1 MPTQDDRPSSTLAGP
16 ALGRQI
22 GLGSA
27 VALNMLEMVGV
38 GPFITLPLIVSAM
51 GGPQAMLGWI
61 LGALLAVC
69 DGLVWAEL
77 GAALPEAGGSYAFL
91 RAIYGKARGN
101 QSSTHDAG
109 RLLSFLFVW
118 QFTFSAPLVMA
129 SGALGLAQYAV
140 YLYPRLSGMVLAPAT
155 GGMLAVFAH
164 VQRTSLLAVSVCVLA
179 VVLLY
184 RRLAAVERLAWLLWA
199 GVALTMLAVII
210 AGVTHFHPALAFS
223 FPPVAFRPSG
233 AFFKGLGAATLI
245 ATYDYWGY
253 YTVCFLGGEIRDPG
267 RAIPRAVL
275 LSIGIVAALYLVM
288 NISVLGVVPW
298 QEMTG
303 AHRGAS
309 GYAVIAVLL
318 ERTFGHLAARV
329 IAWMVIWTAFGSLFS
344 LLLGGSRVPYA
355 AARDGNYFRSLG
367 QLHPRGNFPGRSL
380 LLLGSIACVFCFFD
394 LRTVIQALVAIRI
407 VLQFL
412 LQQVGVMVLRRRQPD
427 LPRPFRMWLY
437 PVPALVACAGSV
449 FLLISRHGAARE
461 LWAALAVAVSGSVV
475 YLVRMRR
482 QRD

>member
-1 MPTQDDRPSSTLAGP
+1 
-16 ALGRQI
+16 
-22 GLGSA
+22 
-27 VALNMLEMVGV
+27 MLEMVGV

-77 GAALPEAGGSYAFL
+77 GATLPEAGGSYAFL
-91 RAIYGKARGN
+91 RAIYGKAGKRDPGARD
-101 QSSTHDAG
+101 SHDAG

-118 QFTFSAPLVMA
+118 QFTFTAPLVMA

-140 YLYPRLSGMVLAPAT
+140 YLYPQLSGSVLSAGA
-155 GGMLAVFAH
+155 LAH
-164 VQRTSLLAVSVCVLA
+164 VQRTSVLA
-179 VVLLY
+179 VGVCALAVLLLY
-184 RRLAAVERLAWLLWA
+184 RRLAAVEKLAWLLWG
-199 GVALTMLAVII
+199 GVAFTMLFVII

-223 FPPVAFRPSG
+223 FPPG
-233 AFFKGLGAATLI
+233 AFHLSGSFLKGLGAATLI

-275 LSIGIVAALYLVM
+275 YSIAIVAALYLVM

-298 QEMTG
+298 QEMG
-303 AHRGAS
+303 GVHRS
-309 GYAVIAVLL
+309 VNGYAVIAVLL
-318 ERTFGHLAARV
+318 ERTFGPLAARV
-329 IAWMVIWTAFGSLFS
+329 VAWMVIWTAFGSLFS

-367 QLHPRGNFPGRSL
+367 RLHPRGHFPSHSL
-380 LLLGSIACVFCFFD
+380 LLLGGIACLFCFFD
-394 LRTVIQALVAIRI
+394 LRTVIQALVALRI

-412 LQQVGVMVLRRRQPD
+412 LQQVGVMVLRHRQPD
-427 LPRPFRMWLY
+427 RPRPFRMWLY
-437 PVPALVACAGSV
+437 PVPALVAIAGSL
-449 FLLISRHGAARE
+449 FLLIARRGAARE
-461 LWAALAVAVSGSVV
+461 LWAALAVAVSGSIV
-475 YLVRMRR
+475 YALRSRMPMAERSAE
-482 QRD
+482 